1 MQSLLNRLSRLMAA
15 IACVCLVFL
24 MVVTFL
30 DVTGR
35 YLFDAPLTFAVELIE
50 LSMGL
55 LVSLGL
61 AITTLNR
68 GHIAVDLLSNAVG
81 STGRQLLARLSAIV
95 GAIVFGLM
103 AWRLWDRAANF
114 KDDGLATQV
123 LFLPVYPVVM
133 VMSVAALVAALVAA
147 WLVFAPNS
155 VNAVSAD
162 STSSY
167 D

>member
-1 MQSLLNRLSRLMAA
+1 MAA

-24 MVVTFL
+24 MVVSFL
-30 DVTGR
+30 DVAGR

-81 STGRQLLARLSAIV
+81 SSGKQLLARLSALV

-103 AWRLWDRAANF
+103 AWRLWDRASNF

-123 LFLPVYPVVM
+123 LFMPVYPVVM
-133 VMSVAALVAALVAA
+133 VMSVASFVAALVAF
-147 WLVFAPNS
+147 WLVFARS
-155 VNAVSAD
+155 AAQSAEVSAPKVSHD
-162 STSSY
+162 
-167 D
+167 

>member
-1 MQSLLNRLSRLMAA
+1 MQSLLNRLSHLMAA

-81 STGRQLLARLSAIV
+81 FTGKQLLARLAALV
-95 GAIVFGLM
+95 GAVVFGLM

-133 VMSVAALVAALVAA
+133 VMSVASFVAMLVAF
-147 WLVFAPNS
+147 WLVFAP
-155 VNAVSAD
+155 
-162 STSSY
+162 SSIGPT
-167 D
+167 DHD